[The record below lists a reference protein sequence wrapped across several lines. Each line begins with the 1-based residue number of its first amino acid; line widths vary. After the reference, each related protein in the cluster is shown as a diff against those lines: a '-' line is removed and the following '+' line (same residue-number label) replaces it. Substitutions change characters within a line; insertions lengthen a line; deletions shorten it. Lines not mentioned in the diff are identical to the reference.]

1 VREVTRGAA
10 RHVAHGKVEPDARHG
25 DRVALLEDALNARDS
40 LARRSEYGDRPA
52 REQRA
57 IAADVIAAVMRN
69 QM

>member
-1 VREVTRGAA
+1 VTRRAA
-10 RHVAHGKVEPDARHG
+10 RDVAHGKVELDARHG
-25 DRVALLEDALNARDS
+25 NRVALRRNARER

-57 IAADVIAAVMRN
+57 IASDVIAAVMRN